1 MEWLNGLFTIHSAL
15 QTIVVLALVCCVG
28 IILGKIR
35 IRGISLGVAFVF
47 FTGIVAGNF
56 HLSIDQEMLNYAE
69 TFGLVLFVY
78 TLGLYVGPN
87 FLGSLRHEACH
98 LTCGVL
104 PLSLLVRR

>member
-87 FLGSLRHEACH
+87 FWVHYGTKACH